1 MTTTAKELEAR
12 LAGIERA
19 VNQGKS
25 EIKKFN
31 STVYE
36 LDKKVAKGLND
47 IVVVKKDV
55 KGLNK
60 KVIEGTNEIVKFR
73 RKLTTTEKALK
84 GIKKIASD
92 AKKLGETAKGFIK
105 KAGPLLKLVDVADSL
120 FNLALQSA
128 LIILIADRFDAM
140 DQLVDS
146 HATALSQ
153 NLGFLQR
160 HEKRLDTLE
169 PKVKNLN
176 DIAAEARS
184 NASKA
189 LVGLEALEPKVDN
202 LNDIAAQANSNASKG
217 LNKVEAL
224 EPKVKSL
231 NDSAAQAN
239 SNASKALNK
248 VEVLEPK
255 VKSLNDSAA
264 QANSNASKAL
274 NKVEVLEPKV
284 KSLNDS
290 AAQAN
295 SNASKALTGISSIE
309 TKLKQLNDLTA
320 QANSNASKALQKA
333 PVPGPAGPAGKP
345 GKDGAP
351 GKDGK
356 QGIAGVTGP
365 AGIPGSAGATGATG
379 PAGAP
384 GAIGKTGA
392 TGAPGVAG
400 APGRQGVPGIAG
412 APGKQ
417 GVPGKDG
424 APGKQG
430 VPGKDGAPGKQGAP
444 GVAGAPG
451 KDGAPGRDGIDGK
464 DAEDV
469 DLSGIEAKLEE
480 ISNLVISI
488 PGLITKLPAQ
498 ESFKAGVAE
507 GTCRTTQPGGC
518 MAKRFDNLDGLGN
531 ASNTKLDGVNATLE
545 AAQLHQVG
553 VINAKLG
560 PAIPGG
566 IGANVFKT
574 FEGVKNLTDK
584 LWKTFG
590 IDRVVSLLT
599 LAASIHNAAMLSR
612 QLGET
617 LVETAETIIKAM
629 QATLPD
635 FLKNPDGE
643 NLEIDLSELF
653 TNQIEDF
660 LKNTLGEDNFYEL
673 KATWIKNNRIL
684 TAASNGLSAMRG
696 MSNAMTDGLQVV
708 GGWIAQGFNGI
719 QREGLVSDKTWPWMD
734 EAPRFKNK
742 ELNRFTNLLENAED
756 ATSSVQQIGSQVIE
770 FTQESK
776 ELVEATTA
784 LNKALDEDTEKIAAE
799 EKKKDEESEAK
810 EPSDSDLLPSK

>member
-1 MTTTAKELEAR
+1 MTTATELEQR
-12 LAGIERA
+12 LRGIERSI
-19 VNQGKS
+19 NEGKS

-31 STVYE
+31 STIYE
-36 LDKKVAKGLND
+36 LDKKVVKGIND
-47 IVVVKKDV
+47 IVVIKKDV

-60 KVIEGTNEIVKFR
+60 KVLEGVNQIVKFN
-73 RKLTTTEKALK
+73 RKLTTAEKAIK
-84 GIKKIASD
+84 GAKKLASD
-92 AKKLGETAKGFIK
+92 AKKLGENAKKFIK

-146 HATALSQ
+146 HSTALSQ

-189 LVGLEALEPKVDN
+189 LVGLEALEPKIDN

-217 LNKVEAL
+217 LNKVEA
-224 EPKVKSL
+224 
-231 NDSAAQAN
+231 
-239 SNASKALNK
+239 
-248 VEVLEPK
+248 LEPK

-365 AGIPGSAGATGATG
+365 TGIPGSAGATGATG

-384 GAIGKTGA
+384 GAVGKTGA

-480 ISNLVISI
+480 ISNLVIPI

-518 MAKRFDNLDGLGN
+518 MAKRFDGLDGLGN
-531 ASNTKLDGVNATLE
+531 SANTKLDGVNATLE
-545 AAQLHQVG
+545 AAQFSQLG
-553 VINAKLG
+553 VINRKLG
-560 PAIPGG
+560 PELPGG
-566 IGANVFKT
+566 VSTVLDKAGKLVGKT
-574 FEGVKNLTDK
+574 WDL
-584 LWKTFG
+584 LQ
-590 IDRVVSLLT
+590 IDRVLNILNLLT
-599 LAASIHNAAMLSR
+599 SMHNAYMLSSSLF
-612 QLGET
+612 QT
-617 LVETAETIIKAM
+617 LFSAIANVLDVFGIEDKDGNALDVNSIVGKWTEDLFKRAFGVATVEGIKAEWK
-629 QATLPD
+629 QL
-635 FLKNPDGE
+635 
-643 NLEIDLSELF
+643 
-653 TNQIEDF
+653 
-660 LKNTLGEDNFYEL
+660 
-673 KATWIKNNRIL
+673 NRIYQ
-684 TAASNGLSAMRG
+684 AASNVIWSVQSIFDSTRSLMNIAIENTGKIGNALRRSGAVFENAYGNLVEKATARNRWQKNLDDFTQGVSLIESVISTVDSAASEVLS
-696 MSNAMTDGLQVV
+696 
-708 GGWIAQGFNGI
+708 I
-719 QREGLVSDKTWPWMD
+719 QSTAKELVTQQ
-734 EAPRFKNK
+734 K
-742 ELNRFTNLLENAED
+742 ELNDSID
-756 ATSSVQQIGSQVIE
+756 A
-770 FTQESK
+770 F
-776 ELVEATTA
+776 
-784 LNKALDEDTEKIAAE
+784 
-799 EKKKDEESEAK
+799 KKDLDDKETTTKEA
-810 EPSDSDLLPSK
+810 SKAPQL

>member
-1 MTTTAKELEAR
+1 MTTAAQLEER
-12 LAGIERA
+12 LRGIERSI
-19 VNQGKS
+19 NEGKS

-31 STVYE
+31 STIYQ
-36 LDKKVAKGLND
+36 LDKKVAQGIND

-60 KVIEGTNEIVKFR
+60 KIIEGTNEIVKFR

-120 FNLALQSA
+120 FNLAVQSA

-140 DQLVDS
+140 DTLVDS
-146 HATALSQ
+146 HSTALSQ

-356 QGIAGVTGP
+356 AGIAGVTGP

-384 GAIGKTGA
+384 GAVGKTGPA
-392 TGAPGVAG
+392 GAPGVAG
-400 APGRQGVPGIAG
+400 APGRQGAPGIAG
-412 APGKQ
+412 APGAAGK
-417 GVPGKDG
+417 PGKDG
-424 APGKQG
+424 APGKDGKPGATGAPGKQG
-430 VPGKDGAPGKQGAP
+430 IPGKDGAPGP
-444 GVAGAPG
+444 AGQ
-451 KDGAPGRDGIDGK
+451 DGK

-469 DLSGIEAKLEE
+469 DLSGIEAKLQQ
-480 ISNLVISI
+480 ISDLVVPI

-498 ESFKAGVAE
+498 ESFKASVAE
-507 GTCRTTQPGGC
+507 GTCRTVQPGGC
-518 MAKRFDNLDGLGN
+518 MAKRFDGLDGLGN
-531 ASNTKLDGVNATLE
+531 SANTKLDGVNATLE
-545 AAQLHQVG
+545 AAQFSQLG
-553 VINAKLG
+553 TINRKLG
-560 PAIPGG
+560 PELPGG
-566 IGANVFKT
+566 LSTVLDKAGKLVGKT
-574 FEGVKNLTDK
+574 WDL
-584 LWKTFG
+584 LQ
-590 IDRVVSLLT
+590 IDRVLNILSLLT
-599 LAASIHNAAMLSR
+599 SMHNGYMLSSSLF
-612 QLGET
+612 QT
-617 LVETAETIIKAM
+617 LFSAIANVLDVFGIEDKDGNALDVNSIVGKWTEDLFKRAFGVETVEGIKAEWK
-629 QATLPD
+629 QL
-635 FLKNPDGE
+635 
-643 NLEIDLSELF
+643 
-653 TNQIEDF
+653 
-660 LKNTLGEDNFYEL
+660 
-673 KATWIKNNRIL
+673 NRIYQ
-684 TAASNGLSAMRG
+684 AASNVIWSVQSIFDSTRSLMNIAIENTGKIGNALRRSGTVFENAYGNLVEKATARNRWQKQLDDFTQGVSSIESVISTVDSAASEVLS
-696 MSNAMTDGLQVV
+696 
-708 GGWIAQGFNGI
+708 I
-719 QREGLVSDKTWPWMD
+719 QSTAKELVTQQ
-734 EAPRFKNK
+734 K
-742 ELNRFTNLLENAED
+742 ELNDSID
-756 ATSSVQQIGSQVIE
+756 A
-770 FTQESK
+770 F
-776 ELVEATTA
+776 
-784 LNKALDEDTEKIAAE
+784 
-799 EKKKDEESEAK
+799 KKDLDDK
-810 EPSDSDLLPSK
+810 ETTTKETSKAPQL